1 MTPELIGILGVGAA
15 LFVGLGGLILT
26 TTARTDARL
35 RADIASLRADVHDL
49 ASRVSSLE
57 QRMSRV
63 EGLIEGL
70 FIARGNGL
78 PAPTPERGNE

>member
-1 MTPELIGILGVGAA
+1 MSPELIGILSVGAA
-15 LFVGLGGLILT
+15 LFIGLGGLILT
-26 TTARTDARL
+26 TTARMDARL
-35 RADIASLRADVHDL
+35 RADIASLRADVRDL

-70 FIARGNGL
+70 FLARGNGL
-78 PAPTPERGNE
+78 PVPTPEREDD